1 MARAS
6 QISSSDVHSPCISTT
21 QHIAYHTRTIWVL
34 QRPKVLARQEAPFVN
49 TLLVLL
55 LQQHVPQHQPLRR
68 IPDMLDQRYTHHR
81 RRASRRLKV
90 IHQFFRCHSDTKQ
103 FKAIDLDARDPQF
116 ASRLSSIG
124 AVQPNPHF
132 SHSSTSSFDPQRNTS
147 TTQPS
152 DAYGMMNELPQSAF
166 PDPGNNPALRI
177 LDARQ
182 RIQQEAEEELENV
195 GRQSFRGRKYVDAS
209 TITLALM
216 RRQRGEPDGR
226 IEEALGIKKGRLS
239 ALREGMITS
248 V

>member
-1 MARAS
+1 
-6 QISSSDVHSPCISTT
+6 
-21 QHIAYHTRTIWVL
+21 
-34 QRPKVLARQEAPFVN
+34 
-49 TLLVLL
+49 
-55 LQQHVPQHQPLRR
+55 
-68 IPDMLDQRYTHHR
+68 
-81 RRASRRLKV
+81 
-90 IHQFFRCHSDTKQ
+90 
-103 FKAIDLDARDPQF
+103 
-116 ASRLSSIG
+116 
-124 AVQPNPHF
+124 
-132 SHSSTSSFDPQRNTS
+132 
-147 TTQPS
+147 
-152 DAYGMMNELPQSAF
+152 MNELPQSAF

-216 RRQRGEPDGR
+216 RRQRGEPEGR

>member
-1 MARAS
+1 MGSSASKGARAAGATVRKYPS
-6 QISSSDVHSPCISTT
+6 RPAPSTT
-21 QHIAYHTRTIWVL
+21 R
-34 QRPKVLARQEAPFVN
+34 APPPIQSGNAGPTV
-49 TLLVLL
+49 
-55 LQQHVPQHQPLRR
+55 HPPPQ
-68 IPDMLDQRYTHHR
+68 
-81 RRASRRLKV
+81 AS
-90 IHQFFRCHSDTKQ
+90 QTKTE
-103 FKAIDLDARDPQF
+103 AIDLDARDPQF

-147 TTQPS
+147 STQPS
-152 DAYGMMNELPQSAF
+152 DSYGMMNELPRSAF

-216 RRQRGEPDGR
+216 RRQRGEPDSR

-239 ALREGMITS
+239 ALREGMVAS

>member
-1 MARAS
+1 MGSSASKGARAAGAS
-6 QISSSDVHSPCISTT
+6 TVRKYPSRPAPSTT
-21 QHIAYHTRTIWVL
+21 R
-34 QRPKVLARQEAPFVN
+34 APAPAPP
-49 TLLVLL
+49 THSG
-55 LQQHVPQHQPLRR
+55 HVGPTVHPPPQ
-68 IPDMLDQRYTHHR
+68 
-81 RRASRRLKV
+81 ASE
-90 IHQFFRCHSDTKQ
+90 TKTE
-103 FKAIDLDARDPQF
+103 AIDLDARDPQF

-147 TTQPS
+147 STQPS
-152 DAYGMMNELPQSAF
+152 DSYGMMNELPRSAF

-177 LDARQ
+177 LAARQ
-182 RIQQEAEEELENV
+182 RIQEEAEEELENV

-216 RRQRGEPDGR
+216 RRQRGEPDSR

-239 ALREGMITS
+239 ALRQGMVTS